1 MNRIIWM
8 RIPTWLITSRSA
20 AMTASPTPLM
30 RRLRRCRSGASA
42 LKQETRN
49 RNSAETA
56 QKIMIRMNEEFQ
68 PKVCP

>member
-1 MNRIIWM
+1 
-8 RIPTWLITSRSA
+8 
-20 AMTASPTPLM
+20 MTASPTPLM

-42 LKQETRN
+42 LRQETRN